1 GMRYCQAQALIHSLL
16 KDEQFSA
23 LSEYDKTQITGRIL
37 EEVRGRMMED
47 IYENAARCPVGR
59 RCSQF

>member
-1 GMRYCQAQALIHSLL
+1 M

-47 IYENAARCPVGR
+47 IVLLETMR
-59 RCSQF
+59 RPTRITVFQTAV